1 MKNNSLKHAYLTLGL
16 LITIISRASAE
27 NSESKLK
34 RAGADNVIMPDRI
47 GGQRMAKLV
56 AQPDIVEFVDFM
68 LLQGMDSVILEE
80 ISCREIISAEAF

>member
-1 MKNNSLKHAYLTLGL
+1 
-16 LITIISRASAE
+16 
-27 NSESKLK
+27 
-34 RAGADNVIMPDRI
+34 
-47 GGQRMAKLV
+47 MAKLV